1 MGALESVIFDS
12 CRRMD
17 PLELTLLEAATA
29 LRKRQLGHLE
39 YVQALLAQTDRLPS
53 LNAWI
58 SRDPEGL
65 ILQAKALDQASSAP
79 SELLP
84 LAGIPMAIKDN
95 IDTAVLPTSGGTRAL
110 QAARPKHNAPVV
122 DVLLQAGAMIA
133 GKTNLHELAL
143 GGTNHN
149 AVTGACRN
157 PWNPSRISGGSSGG
171 SAVAVAARMVPAALG
186 TDTGASVRLP
196 AALCGVV
203 GFRPTTG
210 RYPSEGI
217 LHLSPTKDT
226 AGPIARSVADVAWL
240 DGWMALKPSDLP
252 HLSLKGLRLGLPRA
266 DFFEG
271 ADPQVLAVIEQCLR
285 TLIRQGIECVPL
297 DVKALKLHNE
307 ATGSTLV
314 MFEMMRSLPAY
325 LRQHGMPMEALLAG
339 IGSPDVARLLAR
351 QLGAERVTSAAYAA
365 ALTRRQK
372 LQAVYARHFADHRL
386 DALAF
391 PTCRMSA
398 PHIGQDD
405 TVALSGQL
413 LPTFPTLI
421 RNTDPGSNAGLPCIS
436 IPVGLT
442 AEGLPVGLEL
452 DGACGSDRHLLRV
465 AAAIERALPSMPRPP
480 GV

>member
-1 MGALESVIFDS
+1 
-12 CRRMD
+12 MD
-17 PLELTLLEAATA
+17 PLELTLMEAAAA
-29 LRKRQLGHLE
+29 LRTRQLGHLE
-39 YVQALLAQTDRLPS
+39 YIQALLAQTARLSP

-58 SRDPEGL
+58 SRDPERL
-65 ILQAKALDQASSAP
+65 IEQAKAMDQAHP
-79 SELLP
+79 DPELQQA
-84 LAGIPMAIKDN
+84 LAGIPIAIKDN
-95 IDTAVLPTSGGTRAL
+95 IDTTDLPTSGGTRAL
-110 QAARPKHNAPVV
+110 LNARPKRNAPVV
-122 DVLLQAGAMIA
+122 DVLLQAGALIA

-157 PWNPSRISGGSSGG
+157 PWDPSRISGGSSGG

-203 GFRPTTG
+203 GLRPTTG
-210 RYPSEGI
+210 RYPSEGM
-217 LHLSPTKDT
+217 LHLSPSKDT
-226 AGPIARSVADVAWL
+226 VGLMARSVADVAWL
-240 DGWMALKPSDLP
+240 DGLLAHAPFDSP
-252 HLSLKGLRLGLPRA
+252 HLSLKGVRLGLPRA

-271 ADPQVLAVIEQCLR
+271 ADPDVLAVIERSLQA
-285 TLIRQGIECVPL
+285 LIREGVECVPL
-297 DVKALKLHNE
+297 EINELNLHNE

-314 MFEMMRSLPAY
+314 MFEMVRSLPTY
-325 LRQHGMPMEALLAG
+325 LQQHSMPMDALLAG
-339 IGSPDVARLLAR
+339 IGSPDVARLLSR

-365 ALTRRQK
+365 AQDRRQK

-391 PTCRMSA
+391 PTCRMTA
-398 PHIGQDD
+398 PPIGQDD
-405 TVALSGQL
+405 WVTLLSRQM
-413 LPTFPTLI
+413 PTFSTLI
-421 RNTDPGSNAGLPCIS
+421 RNTDPGSNAGLPGIS

-452 DGACGSDRHLLRV
+452 DGAWGSDRHLLRV
-465 AAAIERALPSMPRPP
+465 AAAIERALPPMPRPP